1 MGVPEMVIRIL
12 QVIFLVLIEGWLFYD
27 LAKTYGGFGA
37 LFDLTPPSREEQMS
51 HDMTVFSPGS
61 TYIPLMIIFIII
73 DILVYLYG

>member
-1 MGVPEMVIRIL
+1 MVAPKMTIKIL
-12 QVIFLVLIEGWLFYD
+12 QVIVLILIEGWLFYS

-61 TYIPLMIIFIII
+61 TYIPLVIIFIIV